1 MADHDLNLENY
12 DLDDLLELF
21 GLDYNFNEKDLKKA
35 RFICYKT
42 HPDKSKLPKEYF
54 QFYLKAYKMIDKVY
68 YYRQRRKNMTTE
80 YITDEV
86 EADKKILETIQKN
99 KEDFNK
105 WFNDAFNK
113 VKIKDDIQDTG
124 YEEWFRSKDDN
135 VQRNK
140 VGLADFDKAFYNEK
154 QNCKALIKRKG
165 IEEMGGC
172 GGYDLVRERPQEY
185 SSDIFSKLSFEDL
198 KKAHTETVIPVTRD
212 DFDRVPKFAD
222 LDSYRKHREG
232 TDTEPMSMSEARHYM
247 SSKAAKEGKENVKNA
262 FKILKQDEEIEK
274 SHQEWWSYIKQIDN
288 G

>member
-1 MADHDLNLENY
+1 MDGHDLNLENY

-21 GLDYNFNEKDLKKA
+21 HLDYHFDEGGLKKA
-35 RFICYKT
+35 RLICYKT

-68 YYRQRRKNMTTE
+68 YYRQRRKDMTTE

-86 EADKKILETIQKN
+86 EADKNILEKIQKN

-113 VKIKDDIQDTG
+113 VKIKDEIQDTG
-124 YEEWFRSKDDN
+124 YEEWFRSKDDD
-135 VQRNK
+135 VQRDR
-140 VGLADFDKAFYNEK
+140 VGLADFDNAFYNEK
-154 QNCKALIKRKG
+154 KNCKALIKRRG
-165 IEEMGGC
+165 IEEMGGR
-172 GGYDLVRERPQEY
+172 GGHNLVREKPQEY
-185 SSDIFSKLSFEDL
+185 SSDIFSKLSYEDL

-212 DFDRVPKFAD
+212 DFERVPKFAD
-222 LDSYRKHREG
+222 LDSYRKHRDTTE
-232 TDTEPMSMSEARHYM
+232 TEPMSMVQARQYM
-247 SSKAAKEGKENVKNA
+247 ATKAENEGKDNVKRA

-274 SHQEWWSYIKQIDN
+274 SHREWWSYIKQIED